1 MRFGVQ
7 QPGNQIYEVWMIERK
22 NALESPRGETDPAR
36 NELEA
41 SSHPAWISFVR
52 YCREMGYGEIE
63 RLKIQD
69 GIPVLAE
76 VTRQKIKFS

>member
-1 MRFGVQ
+1 MVE
-7 QPGNQIYEVWMIERK
+7 PK
-22 NALESPRGETDPAR
+22 NDREAWRSGPDSNRNLETP
-36 NELEA
+36 
-41 SSHPAWISFVR
+41 SHPAWVSFVR

>member
-1 MRFGVQ
+1 
-7 QPGNQIYEVWMIERK
+7 MIERK
-22 NALESPRGETDPAR
+22 NSQESPRGGTDSNRTDVETP
-36 NELEA
+36 
-41 SSHPAWISFVR
+41 SHPAWVSFVR

>member
-1 MRFGVQ
+1 
-7 QPGNQIYEVWMIERK
+7 MIERR
-22 NALESPRGETDPAR
+22 NVPESSRGSADANRT
-36 NELEA
+36 ELET
-41 SSHPAWISFVR
+41 SSHPAWVSFIR